1 MVSRAAPDLTAAQAW
16 ALLDHV
22 PDPELPM
29 VSIVDLGIVRD
40 IQVEQGGCKV
50 TLTPTYSGCP
60 ATAAIAQEVRTRLQE
75 AGAQRVV
82 VDTRIAPPWSSD
94 WMSAKGRQALRDH
107 GIAPPGPAGIPQAPV
122 QSQAQARAQPIHT
135 EGLFAWRAR
144 GDVPACPR
152 CGSADTRLLSRFGST
167 ACKSLHVCQAC
178 REPFDHFK
186 PH

>member
-1 MVSRAAPDLTAAQAW
+1 MTRTLQILQQLTPDQAW
-16 ALLDHV
+16 AQLDQV

-40 IQVEQGGCKV
+40 IQVDHGHCTV

-60 ATAAIAQEVRTRLQE
+60 ATAHIADAVRSRLLA
-75 AGAQRVV
+75 AGARQVR
-82 VDTRIAPPWSSD
+82 VDTRIAPPWTTN
-94 WMSAKGRQALRDH
+94 WMSDKGRQALREH
-107 GIAPPGPAGIPQAPV
+107 GIAPPGQAAPT
-122 QSQAQARAQPIHT
+122 QALAQPIHT
-135 EGLFAWRAR
+135 DGMFAWRAQ
-144 GDVPACPR
+144 DPVPTCPR

-167 ACKSLHVCQAC
+167 ACKALHVCRTC